1 MLKVCAVY
9 STPNGPRA
17 NIVLTLIAVWSYVGF
32 VGIIW
37 FTWLQVTL
45 FDIRFSRDSIFERTC
60 KVVQLSA
67 MIGFA
72 SAGSRFS
79 SQIKDE
85 NVWAFK
91 SLSMLLFGSRFMLAL
106 QYAINLW
113 FIHEKLRSAVRG
125 MFGIIGV
132 HVLTGISY
140 LIVSPNLRRGQH
152 NRLTQTDVLDVQA
165 ERAPYLD
172 DLVWSLY
179 V

>member
-1 MLKVCAVY
+1 MFLV
-9 STPNGPRA
+9 A
-17 NIVLTLIAVWSYVGF
+17 NLATFSATHEINNIKGRNRVLQDRKKQNVNIILTSLAVWSYVGF

-45 FDIRFSRDSIFERTC
+45 FDLRFSRDSIFERTC
-60 KVVQLSA
+60 KVAQLSA

-79 SQIKDE
+79 SQINDE

-91 SLSMLLFGSRFMLAL
+91 SLSILLSGSRFMLAL

-125 MFGIIGV
+125 MFVIIGV
-132 HVLTGISY
+132 HILTGISY
-140 LIVSPNLRRGQH
+140 LIVSPNP
-152 NRLTQTDVLDVQA
+152 
-165 ERAPYLD
+165 PYA
-172 DLVWSLY
+172 
-179 V
+179 